1 MIRSRSSEAAF
12 SSIELLVVLTMIA
25 ILTYSGTQQYISTL
39 GAFTRMTSINQF
51 QSDIRRARIE
61 SITQGGRGIVELT
74 SNGGYRMGI
83 DYWPFDS
90 GATIET
96 QLFATTFSSE
106 IEFEASG
113 DMIFNSRGFLVDEGG
128 LPTTVTFNFKFR
140 GGEFCDGFVYSS
152 GIVEL
157 SCR

>member
-1 MIRSRSSEAAF
+1 MIRQRSCEAAF
-12 SSIELLVVLTMIA
+12 SSIELLVVLVMLA

-61 SITQGGRGIVELT
+61 SITQGGRGIVALDGT
-74 SNGGYRMGI
+74 GGYRMGI
-83 DYWPFDS
+83 DYWPFDN
-90 GATIET
+90 GVNIET
-96 QLFATTFSSE
+96 QLFSTVFSSE
-106 IEFEASG
+106 VEFEATG
-113 DMIFNSRGFLVDEGG
+113 DMIFNSRGFLVDDDG
-128 LPTTVTFNFKFR
+128 LPTTVTFSFRFR
-140 GGEFCDGFVYSS
+140 GEEFCDGFVYSS